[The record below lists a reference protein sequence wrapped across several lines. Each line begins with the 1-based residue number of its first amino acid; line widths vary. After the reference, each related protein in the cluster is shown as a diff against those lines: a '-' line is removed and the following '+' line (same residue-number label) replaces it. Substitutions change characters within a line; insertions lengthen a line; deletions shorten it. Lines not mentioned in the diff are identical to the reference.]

1 MSSNK
6 KVVKFVGQT
15 ATFLTTIR
23 EKAKNVYTFI
33 IPLFSYLSS
42 DNIILILLKLY
53 HSLY

>member
-23 EKAKNVYTFI
+23 EKAKNVYTSI
-33 IPLFSYLSS
+33 ITLFKYLSRYQFK
-42 DNIILILLKLY
+42 IRKY
-53 HSLY
+53 YQ

>member
-33 IPLFSYLSS
+33 IALFNYLSRCQFK
-42 DNIILILLKLY
+42 IRKY
-53 HSLY
+53 PQ